1 MAAITDGT
9 SNTALASEVC
19 AGKVDTAGNYGYDG
33 RGLWAW
39 PTIGSSTYT
48 HRLTPNTSADDV
60 LYYGQCTG
68 ASDPSLNLPC
78 NENYGN
84 AEDQHYA
91 AVRSRHPGGVN
102 LLFVDGHVA
111 FVGDTVDT
119 TTWQRLGSINDGYPV
134 VLP

>member
-39 PTIGSSTYT
+39 PTIGASTYT
-48 HRLTPNTSADDV
+48 HRLTPNTTADDV
-60 LYYGQCTG
+60 LYYGECTG

-84 AEDQHYA
+84 AEDHHYA
-91 AVRSRHPGGVN
+91 AARADILAG
-102 LLFVDGHVA
+102 
-111 FVGDTVDT
+111 
-119 TTWQRLGSINDGYPV
+119 
-134 VLP
+134 